1 MKKSSE
7 VNMLKDVCEKAKVE
21 GKIAEAHKRSL
32 STAFGARFT
41 RAWEALEE
49 GRVKKYVFKPSQR
62 IVWIVVGKKR
72 DYIIM
77 PNAEFCSC
85 NDFYFRVMDG
95 EAHLCYHLMAQK
107 IAEALSKYDL
117 FEEDDS
123 LFDTLMNEWKEVTP

>member
-7 VNMLKDVCEKAKVE
+7 VNMLKDLCKKAKAE
-21 GKIAEAHKRSL
+21 GKMTEAHQTSL
-32 STAFGARFT
+32 SAAFGARFT

-107 IAEALSKYDL
+107 IAEALNKYDL